1 LLGNSG
7 IGVQLAVR
15 ITLQSSARHGIA
27 LILVLISVVVLA
39 VLAAGFAYSMRVE
52 VKLARNAGY
61 ERELEWMGRSGVEL
75 ARYVV
80 GQQLAIGME
89 PYDSLN
95 QKWAG
100 GPGGMGTS
108 NSPLADIQLDNVEL
122 GNGKF
127 SVKIVDGERKMNINV
142 ADERLLQQA
151 LLLAG
156 VDATDASVVVSSI
169 RDWID
174 RDDSTHVGGA
184 EKEYYDGLDPAY
196 TCKNGAIDDM
206 MEMLMIKGV
215 TPELL
220 WGGASTNH
228 SLAAVQMTEREAAAA
243 QQMPTYAVGLTE
255 LFTPTS
261 SGKINVNTASATVLQ
276 MLPFVDENLAGEIIR
291 LRAGPDGADGTEDDT
306 PLRNPGELVNA
317 GLPRQ
322 IVGEVMRYCDV
333 RSRVFEVT
341 VDAEVGSYRRRFVAQ
356 LGRADPRRVEILTF
370 TSR

>member
-1 LLGNSG
+1 M
-7 IGVQLAVR
+7 
-15 ITLQSSARHGIA
+15 
-27 LILVLISVVVLA
+27 ILVLISVVVLA

-52 VKLARNAGY
+52 VKLARNAGF

-80 GQQLAIGME
+80 GQQLSIPME

-108 NSPLADIQLDNVEL
+108 NSPLADIQMENVEL

-127 SVKIVDGERKMNINV
+127 TVKIVDCERKMNINV
-142 ADERLLQQA
+142 ADERLLHQG

-156 VDATDASVVVSSI
+156 VEATDASVVMNSI
-169 RDWID
+169 MDWID
-174 RDDSTHVGGA
+174 RNDTTLLGGA
-184 EKEYYDGLDPAY
+184 EKDYYEGSNPPY

-228 SLAAVQMTEREAAAA
+228 SLAAVQMSERRAAAA
-243 QQMPTYAVGLTE
+243 GGQMPAYAVGLTE
-255 LFTPTS
+255 LFTPIS
-261 SGKINVNTASATVLQ
+261 SGKINVNTASPTVLQ
-276 MLPFVDENLAGEIIR
+276 MLPFVDENLAAEIVR
-291 LRAGPDGADGTEDDT
+291 LRAGPDGVDGTEDDT

-341 VDAEVGSYRRRFVAQ
+341 VDAEVGSYKRRFVAL
-356 LGRADPRRVEILTF
+356 LGRNNPRDVQILTF

>member
-1 LLGNSG
+1 M
-7 IGVQLAVR
+7 R
-15 ITLQSSARHGIA
+15 ITLQPRTRRGIA

-80 GQQLAIGME
+80 GQQLAIGAE

-108 NSPLADIQLDNVEL
+108 NSPLANIQLENVEL

-127 SVKIVDGERKMNINV
+127 TVKIADCECKMNINA
-142 ADERLLQQA
+142 ADERLLHQG

-156 VDATDASVVVSSI
+156 VDATDASVIMNSI
-169 RDWID
+169 LDWID
-174 RDDSTHVGGA
+174 RNDLTRLGGA
-184 EKEYYDGLDPAY
+184 ENDYYKGCSPPYACKDGP
-196 TCKNGAIDDM
+196 IDDM

-215 TPELL
+215 TAELL

-228 SLAAVQMTEREAAAA
+228 SLAAVQMTERVAAAR
-243 QQMPTYAVGLTE
+243 QQMPTFAVGLTE
-255 LFTPTS
+255 LFTSIS
-261 SGKINVNTASATVLQ
+261 SGKINVNTASPTVLQ
-276 MLPFVDENLAGEIIR
+276 MLPFVDQNMAGEIVR
-291 LRAGPDGADGTEDDT
+291 LRAGLDGVDGTEDDT
-306 PLRNPGELVNA
+306 PLRNAGELVNA

-341 VDAEVGSYRRRFVAQ
+341 VDAEVGSYRRRFVAL
-356 LGRADPRRVEILTF
+356 LGRINPRDVQILTF